1 MYSIR
6 EKISFAP
13 ILSREKRR
21 RMEIKGEGFEKGG
34 AGKRI
39 FIFIKRL
46 RIKHALYICPS
57 D

>member
-34 AGKRI
+34 EGKRI